1 MSTENRK
8 SFPCFDKRTSSCG
21 VYCNHAVLQ
30 EVFFSFVYFE
40 IYIDQFFAEQFL
52 CGHLLLCLTMRVLGE
67 RKKAGR
73 ILAGDVIFA
82 AGQCAYLLLG
92 NRWISAA
99 GAVFS
104 AAAAFE
110 RGRRLRGIFFLLF
123 ITFCFGGTL
132 QAVLALFSVPV
143 CAGALAAFFLLSF
156 SWRRYERCRRQKEQ
170 EADVSLFWKGRNIA
184 LRALVDTGNRLREPI
199 TQKPVSILDA
209 ESARKFL
216 GDGWERENGFFLV
229 PYHSIGRE
237 HGWMRAVILDKMQ
250 ISTPSGKSEIEKPL
264 LAVSNERV
272 SLKDTYQVILNPEHI
287 KI

>member
-1 MSTENRK
+1 MTKEHRSVEYTVVIRQ
-8 SFPCFDKRTSSCG
+8 P
-21 VYCNHAVLQ
+21 Q

-40 IYIDQFFAEQFL
+40 VYIDQFFAEQLLYGF
-52 CGHLLLCLTMRVLGE
+52 LLLYLTARALGE
-67 RKKAGR
+67 KRPAPG
-73 ILAGDVIFA
+73 ILAAGAIFA
-82 AGQCAYLLLG
+82 ACQCAYLLTGRRGL
-92 NRWISAA
+92 SAA
-99 GAVFS
+99 GMFLG
-104 AAAAFE
+104 AAAAFG
-110 RGRRLRGIFFLLF
+110 RGKRIRGAFLLF
-123 ITFCFGGTL
+123 LITFCFGGTL